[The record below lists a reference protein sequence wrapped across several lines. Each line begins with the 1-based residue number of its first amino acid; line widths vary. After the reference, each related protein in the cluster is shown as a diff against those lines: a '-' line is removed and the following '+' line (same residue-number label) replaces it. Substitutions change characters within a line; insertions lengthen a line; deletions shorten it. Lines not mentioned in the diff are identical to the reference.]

1 MRAETRVAESGDAMR
16 DGIGVSHHAR
26 WPKSVREARTKID
39 HCAEAVLAVED
50 VEARVAAATRGVHDN
65 LLAWRLAHGH
75 EGD

>member
-1 MRAETRVAESGDAMR
+1 MYERRA
-16 DGIGVSHHAR
+16 
-26 WPKSVREARTKID
+26 REARTKID